1 MIAKSLHQLFTCVP
15 YHCLVHD
22 RDEFESQYGEGT
34 GPLILARTDSLKTDG
49 FEDAI
54 SRLQAFRN
62 VGCDMTFLEAPRSI
76 EEMMD
81 YCNRVTGPKLANM
94 LEYGA
99 TPILPPEQLKEI
111 GYTMAA
117 YPLTLLSASINAM
130 QKSLELI
137 KNGKDTSD
145 MILSF
150 EETKEVVGFAQ
161 YGKEE
166 ERYS

>member
-1 MIAKSLHQLFTCVP
+1 MCVP
-15 YHCLVHD
+15 KCND
-22 RDEFESQYGEGT
+22 RDEFESQYGKGT

-54 SRLQAFRN
+54 SRLQAFRD
-62 VGCDMTFLEAPRSI
+62 VGCDMTFLEAPRSV
-76 EEMMD
+76 EEMKS
-81 YCNRVTGPKLANM
+81 YCNKVSGPKLANM

-137 KNGKDTSD
+137 QNGEDTTD
-145 MILSF
+145 VILSF
-150 EETKEVVGFAQ
+150 EETKEIVGFVQ
-161 YGKEE
+161 YAKEE